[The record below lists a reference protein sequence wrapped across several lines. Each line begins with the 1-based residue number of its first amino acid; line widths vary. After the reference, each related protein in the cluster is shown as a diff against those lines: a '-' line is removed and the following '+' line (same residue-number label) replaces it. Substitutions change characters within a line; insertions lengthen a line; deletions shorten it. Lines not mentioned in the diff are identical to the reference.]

1 MKKAVKKLIINLA
14 PTGIIPTKEMT
25 EYVPIT
31 PEEIARDVCA
41 CQKWGVSMVHL
52 HARDAAGKPTYQ
64 KEVYARIIAQ
74 VREKCPDLILIVS
87 TSGRVFNEFEKR
99 AEVLELSGDEKPQM
113 ASLTLSSLNFVTS
126 ASVNQPDII
135 MRLAAKMREKGIK
148 PELEFFDLGMV
159 NYTHYLIKKDILSPP
174 YYFNIL
180 LGNIASAQA
189 RLTHLGLM
197 TSELPPKSYW
207 SAGGIGDSQKWM
219 TSVGV
224 TAADGVRIGLEDQI
238 WWNEARTRKAT
249 NEDLVKRI
257 HNLAQVLERP
267 LATPQEVRAL
277 LGLS

>member
-1 MKKAVKKLIINLA
+1 
-14 PTGIIPTKEMT
+14 
-25 EYVPIT
+25 
-31 PEEIARDVCA
+31 
-41 CQKWGVSMVHL
+41 
-52 HARDAAGKPTYQ
+52 
-64 KEVYARIIAQ
+64 
-74 VREKCPDLILIVS
+74 
-87 TSGRVFNEFEKR
+87 
-99 AEVLELSGDEKPQM
+99 
-113 ASLTLSSLNFVTS
+113 
-126 ASVNQPDII
+126 
-135 MRLAAKMREKGIK
+135 
-148 PELEFFDLGMV
+148 
-159 NYTHYLIKKDILSPP
+159 
-174 YYFNIL
+174 
-180 LGNIASAQA
+180 
-189 RLTHLGLM
+189 M